1 MRIEQVTAQAF
12 GPLHGQTLQL
22 AEGLTVVAGDNE
34 SGKSSW
40 HAALYAALC
49 GRRRRPGKPPA
60 WEARFTDLHRPWD
73 GDEWLVTARIILD
86 DGRRVELRQDLD
98 GKVDCSATDLDTG
111 RDLSSEIIVDGAP
124 DATRW
129 LGLDRASFLATACV
143 EQAQLLRVREDAQ
156 ALAGALQRATD
167 TAGADATA
175 AEALRLIEKFH
186 QEHVGSRRAGSTR
199 PLRRALDALEA
210 AQAEVARARAAHEE
224 YVEAHRR
231 ADELRDAADQAEAIV
246 AAAEVVLARR
256 RADERAARARQA
268 HQRAD
273 QLARLPAAPGAVE
286 PPSLDDDVV
295 QVLAAWEHQPSPVEL
310 AGPTAAQLAAER
322 DALPAA
328 PDGDL
333 APAQEVLDADTE
345 LSAATA
351 ALTGPSGPPT
361 RTRRAARRVVV
372 VSALL
377 ITVGVVLLF
386 GLGSAG
392 RQAAGTGT
400 LLSFAGIAGLAVGLG
415 LSHHARRQRR
425 QAAHAVRQAASAV
438 MAALAARGEQGD
450 QGEQG
455 QQGRPGAQG
464 EQGGGQ
470 ADRGEGQAVKERD
483 RFVRGE
489 AALGLG
495 GGAAGGR
502 SAEAAAHYAHAAVRR
517 YQQRC
522 QARAQVATLA
532 AQRAHL
538 EARLADRV
546 AAEQAAAHARAQRDR
561 AAEAVL
567 GLAQQLGLISSQ
579 LSSTPEQAAQRLAAW
594 RDTRVQARAKAQQA
608 QSLQGQLDG
617 LLAGAS
623 LEELSGEAAA
633 AADEAAKLT
642 ERLLAR
648 WPDAGELLAR
658 LDADEINTADL
669 IAWRERARQ
678 ARQQAARA
686 AGELDERARVV
697 PAVADAEEDLARA
710 QEQLAAVQR
719 LDETLQVSAQYLTRA
734 QERVHHDV
742 APVLASVLRQ
752 WLPLITAGRYD
763 DVAVDPATLTVR
775 VCGPS
780 RRWRDAV
787 SLSHGTAE
795 QIYLLLRLA
804 LVEHLTGGHDT
815 APLLFDEI
823 TVSSDPTRTAA
834 LLDLLAHIARDRQV
848 VLFSQEEQVADWA
861 AHHLAGRDRLVRLP
875 VLPSS

>member
-22 AEGLTVVAGDNE
+22 GEGLTVVAGDNE

-49 GRRRRPGKPPA
+49 GRRRRPGKPPV
-60 WEARFTDLHRPWD
+60 WEARFADLHRPWD
-73 GDEWLVTARIILD
+73 GDEWLVTARIVLD

-156 ALAGALQRATD
+156 ALAGALQRAAD

-175 AEALRLIEKFH
+175 AEALRLIEKFQ
-186 QEHVGSRRAGSTR
+186 QEHVGSRRAGSNR

-231 ADELRDAADQAEAIV
+231 ADELSHAADQAEAVV
-246 AAAEVVLARR
+246 AAGEVVLARR
-256 RADERAARARQA
+256 RADERADHARQA

-273 QLARLPAAPGAVE
+273 QLAHLPATPAALD

-295 QVLAAWEHQPSPVEL
+295 QALAAWEHQPPPVEL
-310 AGPTAAQLAAER
+310 AGPTAAQLAAQR
-322 DALPAA
+322 DALPEA

-333 APAQEVLDADTE
+333 APAQEVLDAETE
-345 LSAATA
+345 LSAATS
-351 ALTGPSGPPT
+351 ALTGPSGPPA
-361 RTRRAARRVVV
+361 RTRRAARRAVI

-386 GLGSAG
+386 GLDSTGG
-392 RQAAGTGT
+392 QAAATGT
-400 LLSFAGIAGLAVGLG
+400 LVAFAGIAGLAVGLG

-425 QAAHAVRQAASAV
+425 QAAHAVRQAAAAI
-438 MAALAARGEQGD
+438 MAALAARGEQGEQSAHGE
-450 QGEQG
+450 QGEQD
-455 QQGRPGAQG
+455 QR
-464 EQGGGQ
+464 
-470 ADRGEGQAVKERD
+470 
-483 RFVRGE
+483 
-489 AALGLG
+489 
-495 GGAAGGR
+495 R
-502 SAEAAAHYAHAAVRR
+502 SAEAAAHYAHEAVRR

-532 AQRAHL
+532 AQRTYL
-538 EARLADRV
+538 EERLADRV
-546 AAEQAAAHARAQRDR
+546 AAEQAAAHVQAQRAH

-623 LEELSGEAAA
+623 LEELSREAAA
-633 AADEAAKLT
+633 AADEAAKLA

-648 WPDAGELLAR
+648 WPDAGELLAQ
-658 LDADEINTADL
+658 LDADEINTAHL
-669 IAWRERARQ
+669 TEWREQARQ
-678 ARQQAARA
+678 AQQQAARA

-697 PAVADAEEDLARA
+697 PAVADAEEQLVRA

-719 LDETLQVSAQYLTRA
+719 LDETLQVTAQYLTRA

-742 APVLASVLRQ
+742 APVLANVLRQ
-752 WLPLITAGRYD
+752 RLPLITAGRYD
-763 DVAVDPATLTVR
+763 DAAVDPATLTVR

-804 LVEHLTGGHDT
+804 LVEHLTRGHDT

-861 AHHLAGRDRLVRLP
+861 ARHLAGRDRLVRLP